1 MMFRFF
7 DGHRGP
13 GNADEATCEATGTFA
28 DGVFPVSL
36 RKAQPD
42 EMALRMRASYTRD
55 LLAAQRLA
63 ADQAP
68 VFH

>member
-7 DGHRGP
+7 DGPRGL
-13 GNADEATCEATGTFA
+13 GNADDATGTFA

-36 RKAQPD
+36 RKAQSE
-42 EMALRMRASYTRD
+42 EMSVRMRASYTQD

>member
-1 MMFRFF
+1 MFRFF

-13 GNADEATCEATGTFA
+13 GKAGEATGEATGTFA
-28 DGVFPVSL
+28 DGIFPASL
-36 RKAQPD
+36 RKVQSED
-42 EMALRMRASYTRD
+42 MSLRMRASYTQD
-55 LLAAQRLA
+55 LLAAHRLA